1 VAQSLARHLNRVLN
15 LTVSDARL
23 TVSPVTGDGHD
34 DTFELERVVEGE
46 DVPLELYR
54 STARLSVQQVVVVKD
69 RRCKTKS
76 YEYRFQADESRNS
89 WLMRWDYSRERP
101 RPVYP
106 YALAHMHIRAT
117 LPDETPID
125 AHPVDHHHIPCPR
138 TPLEQIIRYLI
149 ADRGVNSKSKDWEAI
164 LKKSE
169 KTFHS

>member
-1 VAQSLARHLNRVLN
+1 MAKSLADHLNRVLN

-23 TVSPVTGDGHD
+23 SVSPVTGDGD
-34 DTFELERVVEGE
+34 GETFQLERIVEGE

-76 YEYRFQADESRNS
+76 YEYRYQADESRKS

-106 YALAHMHIRAT
+106 YGLSHMHIRAT
-117 LPDETPID
+117 LPNETPID

-138 TPLEQIIRYLI
+138 TPLEEIIRYLI
-149 ADRGVNSKSKDWEAI
+149 AERGVKSKSKDWEAI
-164 LKKSE
+164 IEGSAKARRR
-169 KTFHS
+169 